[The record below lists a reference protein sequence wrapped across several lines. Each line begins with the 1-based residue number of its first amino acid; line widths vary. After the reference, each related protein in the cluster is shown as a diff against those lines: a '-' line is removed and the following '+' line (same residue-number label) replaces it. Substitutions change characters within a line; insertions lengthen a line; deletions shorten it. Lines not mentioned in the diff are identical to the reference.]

1 MVCVVVG
8 VDVIVDDIFFMFL
21 LEMLVIGECDI
32 VVLNDDV
39 KGSFLLLIVVNFFL
53 DENIFFGDKFDVI
66 SFVMMVVFKFGNIF
80 VWDVIV
86 FEFCRYVVGECDNE
100 IIFKVD
106 KDLIFNWRK
115 RI

>member
-39 KGSFLLLIVVNFFL
+39 KGSFLLLVVDDFLL
-53 DENIFFGDKFDVI
+53 DESIFFGDKFDVI
-66 SFVMMVVFKFGNIF
+66 IFVMIV
-80 VWDVIV
+80 V

-106 KDLIFNWRK
+106 KDLIVNWKK